1 MWEVCPASFPS
12 LQKGVRG
19 GSPATAIQWFLGER
33 LAAPQR
39 GRRILWHIRTAQPTK
54 KRERGFDLGRGIVIM
69 TLASLI
75 TIEGRRPG
83 WVAKSNLA
91 PADAIG
97 GSEWGQSSSLTIR
110 LMAFVS
116 QTQRDEGKN
125 SSRQEPLR
133 EAGVRVVVRGRP
145 A

>member
-1 MWEVCPASFPS
+1 ME
-12 LQKGVRG
+12 
-19 GSPATAIQWFLGER
+19 
-33 LAAPQR
+33 
-39 GRRILWHIRTAQPTK
+39 IRTKQCSQ
-54 KRERGFDLGRGIVIM
+54 DGRVG
-69 TLASLI
+69 LLK
-75 TIEGRRPG
+75 G
-83 WVAKSNLA
+83 NLA

-97 GSEWGQSSSLTIR
+97 GSEWGKSSSLTIR

-133 EAGVRVVVRGRP
+133 EAGVRVVVRERP